1 MTRAEGRK
9 AKPLE
14 KMKKLMARFG
24 LAEALSVAG
33 HCRSCGTAY
42 RPGAAVC
49 ARGVVRQRDPT

>member
-1 MTRAEGRK
+1 MAPEERRK
-9 AKPLE
+9 AKQLE

-24 LAEALSVAG
+24 LTEALSVAG

-49 ARGVVRQRDPT
+49 ALCGTEVDG